1 MDSIKLI
8 GKLEDACIERYLDVI
23 NFKLD
28 DNTSNDLYLCD
39 VVVEHLAKGD
49 LNDVYESDLIDGFSV
64 EDKKYILDAVAK
76 NSDIC
81 FSNNSHEY
89 WLDTMKSMG
98 IDDYKFALK
107 KILDNYEFLVKICVR
122 CGEGKLKLLSSLK
135 DSKLN
140 MSQSIVESIRD
151 NYESDDEIISL
162 LNSTLPPTT
171 IKNNIIKAMDDDI
184 IYSEDYAL
192 Y

>member
-8 GKLEDACIERYLDVI
+8 GKLEDTCIERYLDEI

-49 LNDVYESDLIDGFSV
+49 LNDVYESDLIDGFSA

-107 KILDNYEFLVKICVR
+107 KILDNYEFLVKICIS

-135 DSKLN
+135 DKKLN

-184 IYSEDYAL
+184 IYSEEYAL

>member
-1 MDSIKLI
+1 
-8 GKLEDACIERYLDVI
+8 
-23 NFKLD
+23 
-28 DNTSNDLYLCD
+28 
-39 VVVEHLAKGD
+39 
-49 LNDVYESDLIDGFSV
+49 
-64 EDKKYILDAVAK
+64 
-76 NSDIC
+76 
-81 FSNNSHEY
+81 
-89 WLDTMKSMG
+89 MKSMG